1 MTIKEFI
8 KEFSYKELQGKRIRI
23 TPARNSIIVYI
34 RNNFF
39 TQNECDNHRWIEERI
54 KNGGN
59 PCFRLY
65 GGLTQ
70 DADDVYW
77 ITPNSEVLI

>member
-8 KEFSYKELQGKRIRI
+8 KEFSYKKLQGKRIRI
-23 TPARNSIIVYI
+23 TPSVIVYI

-39 TQNECDNHRWIEERI
+39 GPNECNNHRWIEQRI
-54 KNGGN
+54 KDGGN

-65 GGLTQ
+65 GGLTP
-70 DADDVYW
+70 DANDVRW
-77 ITPNSEVLI
+77 ITPDCEVLT